1 MAADCKSAVLWD
13 YEGSNPSLC
22 TSKRPERGRLKQDRP
37 AGMGAMSGAGRVERK
52 YRVALALYVV
62 LGILAWTTLGAD
74 AVPLFGRVVP
84 LRVLPIL
91 VLGGFALRTWVA
103 MQAERI
109 RREAVDRAES
119 KGEAEGRRADV
130 REV

>member
-1 MAADCKSAVLWD
+1 
-13 YEGSNPSLC
+13 
-22 TSKRPERGRLKQDRP
+22 
-37 AGMGAMSGAGRVERK
+37 MGTMSGAGRVERK
-52 YRVALALYVV
+52 YRVALALYVA
-62 LGILAWTTLGAD
+62 LGILAWTTLGSD

-109 RREAVDRAES
+109 RREAGDRAEG
-119 KGEAEGRRADV
+119 KDEAEGRRV
-130 REV
+130 VGREQG

>member
-1 MAADCKSAVLWD
+1 
-13 YEGSNPSLC
+13 
-22 TSKRPERGRLKQDRP
+22 
-37 AGMGAMSGAGRVERK
+37 MSGAGRVERK
-52 YRVALALYVV
+52 YRVALALYVA
-62 LGILAWTTLGAD
+62 LGILAWTTLGSD

-109 RREAVDRAES
+109 RREAGDRAEG
-119 KGEAEGRRADV
+119 KDEAEGRRV
-130 REV
+130 VGREQG